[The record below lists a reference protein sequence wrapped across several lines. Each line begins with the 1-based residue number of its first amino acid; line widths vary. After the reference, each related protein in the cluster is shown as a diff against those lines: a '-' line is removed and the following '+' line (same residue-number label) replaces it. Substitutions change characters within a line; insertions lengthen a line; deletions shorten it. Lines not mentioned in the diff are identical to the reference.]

1 MGVVTGMGSGPE
13 IHSAGTPFFRFLG
26 SIKP

>member
-13 IHSAGTPFFRFLG
+13 IRSATTPFFRFLG
-26 SIKP
+26 STKP